1 MKVAYVPC
9 VSQTPGTV
17 WGPEAAWGEGQS
29 VRGGR
34 APSKGAAGFVHELQ
48 IRKKHLAPNKS
59 SVTWQIS
66 DGVSNLFK
74 AIGFQFPE
82 NLFLTF

>member
-17 WGPEAAWGEGQS
+17 WGPEAAWGEGRS

-59 SVTWQIS
+59 SVTCRSQM
-66 DGVSNLFK
+66 VSQTCSRPQAFSSQK
-74 AIGFQFPE
+74 IYF
-82 NLFLTF
+82 